1 VVLVIDTS
9 SACFAVAVLS
19 AAREPQGE
27 SVAPSGREQDLRR
40 QVLAL
45 VAPQRLTRVAVAT
58 GPGSFTGLR
67 VGAAYALGLAL
78 GRRIPVHALPTLE
91 LAALRAR
98 VPATGLSEAGRGR
111 VYFQPPGAEVAAG
124 EPVEVPTNHPA
135 VGWLREATAASLRA
149 AGVRLLEE
157 PELRTFGD
165 AAALALERAP
175 ELPYGRLKLE
185 YMQSFE
191 ALSGPRKSTDFSG

>member
-1 VVLVIDTS
+1 VVIVIDTS

-19 AAREPQGE
+19 AGGVPQAD
-27 SVAPSGREQDLRR
+27 SVAPAGREQDLRA
-40 QVLAL
+40 QVLGL
-45 VAPQRLTRVAVAT
+45 VSPERLTRVAVAT

-67 VGAAYALGLAL
+67 VGAAYALGLAI
-78 GRRIPVHALPTLE
+78 GRRIPIHGVPTLE

-111 VYFQPPGAEVAAG
+111 VYFQPPGGAAAVG
-124 EPVEVPTNHPA
+124 EPVEVPTSHPA
-135 VGWLREATAASLRA
+135 VGWLRERTAASLRA

-157 PELRTFGD
+157 PELRRFGE
-165 AAALALERAP
+165 AAARAMELAP
-175 ELPYGRLKLE
+175 ELAYGRLTLE

-191 ALSGPRKSTDFSG
+191 ALVGPRKIADFSG